1 MLIKK
6 INIAKYALKMKRQ
19 GYQLLKNP
27 KGTSPNI
34 IRILKYNKT
43 YDSST
48 SDILEHYELI
58 TKDFSQ
64 PQNTIRDSLFINN
77 VTTLVDTT
85 KKLIKRTKVKEFY
98 RYSGET
104 ENNIINYKIKGR
116 YPDRNRV
123 SIVDDLNKKIY
134 NKEVFDVSLDFR
146 PQYPQPLRLWLKGK
160 MKNTK
165 ECLNEIEAKKIK
177 EESVN
182 NNFWKN
188 LFINLFKN

>member
-6 INIAKYALKMKRQ
+6 IDIAKYALEMKRQ

-34 IRILKYNKT
+34 IRVLKYNKT

-48 SDILEHYELI
+48 SDILEHYERI

-64 PQNTIRDSLFINN
+64 PKNTIKDSLFINS
-77 VTTLVDTT
+77 VATLVDTA
-85 KKLIKRTKVKEFY
+85 KKSIERTKVKEFY
-98 RYSGET
+98 RYSGEID
-104 ENNIINYKIKGR
+104 NNIINYKIKGR

-123 SIVDDLNKKIY
+123 SIVEDLDKKIY
-134 NKEVFDVSLDFR
+134 DKEVFDVSLDFR
-146 PQYPQPLRLWLKGK
+146 PRYPQPSRLWLKGK
-160 MKNTK
+160 MKNIK
-165 ECLNEIEAKKIK
+165 ESLNEIEAKKIK
-177 EESVN
+177 EESIN
-182 NNFWKN
+182 NNFWKT

>member
-1 MLIKK
+1 MQVKNILPIIKF
-6 INIAKYALKMKRQ
+6 
-19 GYQLLKNP
+19 
-27 KGTSPNI
+27 
-34 IRILKYNKT
+34 
-43 YDSST
+43 ST

-123 SIVDDLNKKIY
+123 
-134 NKEVFDVSLDFR
+134 
-146 PQYPQPLRLWLKGK
+146 
-160 MKNTK
+160 
-165 ECLNEIEAKKIK
+165 
-177 EESVN
+177 
-182 NNFWKN
+182 
-188 LFINLFKN
+188 

>member
-1 MLIKK
+1 MLIEK
-6 INIAKYALKMKRQ
+6 IDIAKYALKMKRQ
-19 GYQLLKNP
+19 GYQLLRNP
-27 KGTSPNI
+27 KGTSSNI
-34 IRILKYNKT
+34 IRVLKYNKT
-43 YDSST
+43 YDSRT
-48 SDILEHYELI
+48 SDILEYYERI

-64 PQNTIRDSLFINN
+64 PQNTIKDSLFINS

-85 KKLIKRTKVKEFY
+85 KKSIERTKVKEFY

-104 ENNIINYKIKGR
+104 ENNIINYKIEGR

-134 NKEVFDVSLDFR
+134 DKEVFDVSLDFR

-160 MKNTK
+160 MKNIK
-165 ECLNEIEAKKIK
+165 ESLNEIEAKKIK

>member
-6 INIAKYALKMKRQ
+6 IDIAKYALKMKRQ

-34 IRILKYNKT
+34 IRVLKYNKT

-48 SDILEHYELI
+48 SDILEYYERI

-64 PQNTIRDSLFINN
+64 PQNTIKDSLFINS

-85 KKLIKRTKVKEFY
+85 KKSIERTTVKEFY

-104 ENNIINYKIKGR
+104 DNNNIINYKIKGR

-134 NKEVFDVSLDFR
+134 DKEVFDVSLVFR

-160 MKNTK
+160 MKNIK
-165 ECLNEIEAKKIK
+165 ESLNEIEAKKMK

-182 NNFWKN
+182 TNFWKN
-188 LFINLFKN
+188 LFINLF

>member
-6 INIAKYALKMKRQ
+6 IYIVEYALKMKRQ
-19 GYQLLKNP
+19 GYQLLRNP

-34 IRILKYNKT
+34 LRFLKYNKT

-64 PQNTIRDSLFINN
+64 PQNTIRDSLFINSF
-77 VTTLVDTT
+77 TTLVDTT

-104 ENNIINYKIKGR
+104 DNNIINYKIKGR

-134 NKEVFDVSLDFR
+134 DKEVFDVSLVFR
-146 PQYPQPLRLWLKGK
+146 PQYPDPKGK